1 MYTQTIDQIEYVYQ
15 KYIEGMVFVSIWKDN
30 HTLEYFGRYQWGD
43 ELITTSR
50 HLDDYSALKE
60 AAEDIRYRLEWG
72 E

>member
-1 MYTQTIDQIEYVYQ
+1 MLDQLEYVYQ
-15 KYIEGMVFVSIWKDN
+15 EYVESVMVSIWKDN

-50 HLDDYSALKE
+50 HLDDYSALHE
-60 AAEDIRYRLEWG
+60 AAESIRYRLEWG